1 MALKGRIEV
10 LLETLLSQADDPEE
24 RIRALVLDLRSR
36 QADGRRALGMAIS
49 LEKRLLDDVV
59 ETEDE
64 VAAWEKT
71 AKDALTARD
80 QPSAEQAAARVLSA
94 SARLAERR
102 QRHEEQA
109 QVAAKVRAAVLEAA
123 RRTQE
128 VAHSKSVMLA
138 RSRCAEAMQSIS
150 DSLKVVASTEVKI
163 AQDLKKPYFLL
174 AGYKDE
180 ANKKPKAALSTDKIY
195 KWTWPNLKSLISGG
209 R

>member
-10 LLETLLSQADDPEE
+10 LLERMLSQADDPEE

-36 QADGRRALGMAIS
+36 QADGRRALGMSIS

-80 QPSAEQAAARVLSA
+80 EPSAEQAAARVLSA

-150 DSLKVVASTEVKI
+150 ESYKILASTEVKI
-163 AQDLKKPYFLL
+163 AQERLAASVEKK
-174 AGYKDE
+174 E
-180 ANKKPKAALSTDKIY
+180 AAS
-195 KWTWPNLKSLISGG
+195 S
-209 R
+209 